1 MAAPVLGAVGKSTV
15 AGLMLA
21 LFVAALDSTV
31 VATAMPTVAAA
42 LGGEAHYAWPMTAYL
57 VASTVST
64 LLCGGLAF
72 SFGLRRVY
80 VAGLALFAA
89 SSVLCALVPT
99 IEALAA
105 FRLLQG
111 VGGGVLEA
119 GVFIAAAMM
128 LEPRDRGPYLGAAS
142 AMYGIASVVGP
153 VIGGAV
159 AQGLSWHV
167 IFVVNLPISIVALFL
182 SGRCLPGRAPGAP
195 ATGFDISGSVVA
207 SLCVLSLV
215 LAFSLAGSVFPMA
228 SPQFAVLVV
237 LSVACAALLSR
248 VERGKAAPTVPMGLF
263 RRGQVV
269 AGFASG
275 FCVQF
280 ALMAGVSYLPRLLQ
294 EGLGMAAA
302 SSGTVLIPMTLALMA
317 GGNAS
322 GAAFRATGRLRA
334 IATARSRRRAC
345 GVGGVLCDVPDAS
358 GRLLRHRRGG
368 AGSRRR
374 HRHARVQPC
383 RPDGRRSGGR
393 RARHLHGHVLQ
404 GLRRHRLGRGV
415 RHTCPRRDRRGHG
428 GGVRRGVR
436 GGRRRP
442 GRVAVH
448 PEGDRLVGA
457 ATYRPFRNRDGDAR
471 DGPLPGAGVG
481 SLGCQGR
488 PGIAAGPIPVMRS
501 CSTSPRPFGIGPK
514 SRDSHQPLVGR

>member
-1 MAAPVLGAVGKSTV
+1 MSIPATGAVGKSTV

-89 SSVLCALVPT
+89 SSVLCALAPT

-128 LEPRDRGPYLGAAS
+128 LAPRDRGPYLGAAS

-182 SGRCLPGRAPGAP
+182 SERCLPGRAPGAP
-195 ATGFDISGSVVA
+195 VVGFDVSGSVAA

-228 SPQFAVLVV
+228 SPQFVALVV

-269 AGFASG
+269 AGFVSG

-302 SSGTVLIPMTLALMA
+302 SSGAVLIPMTLALMV
-317 GGNAS
+317 GSNTS

-334 IATARSRRRAC
+334 IAAVLGLGVGIGMPVSNLAAQTGADPADAGRATSMAMFFRGFGGTVSTAAC
-345 GVGGVLCDVPDAS
+345 GMLAP
-358 GRLLRHRRGG
+358 
-368 AGSRRR
+368 
-374 HRHARVQPC
+374 
-383 RPDGRRSGGR
+383 
-393 RARHLHGHVLQ
+393 
-404 GLRRHRLGRGV
+404 
-415 RHTCPRRDRRGHG
+415 
-428 GGVRRGVR
+428 
-436 GGRRRP
+436 
-442 GRVAVH
+442 
-448 PEGDRLVGA
+448 A
-457 ATYRPFRNRDGDAR
+457 ATAAGT
-471 DGPLPGAGVG
+471 AGVFG
-481 SLGCQGR
+481 AVCV
-488 PGIAAGPIPVMRS
+488 AAVVGLVALRFIPREIPS
-501 CSTSPRPFGIGPK
+501 
-514 SRDSHQPLVGR
+514 

>member
-1 MAAPVLGAVGKSTV
+1 MSIPATGAVGKSTV

-72 SFGLRRVY
+72 SFGLWRVY

-89 SSVLCALVPT
+89 SSVLCALAPT

-128 LEPRDRGPYLGAAS
+128 LAPRDRGPYLGAAS

-195 ATGFDISGSVVA
+195 VVGFDVSGSVAA

-228 SPQFAVLVV
+228 SPQFVALVV

-269 AGFASG
+269 AGFVSG

-302 SSGTVLIPMTLALMA
+302 SSGAVLIPMTLALMV
-317 GGNAS
+317 GSNTS
-322 GAAFRATGRLRA
+322 GAAFRATPRHRGGV
-334 IATARSRRRAC
+334 IRRRPC
-345 GVGGVLCDVPDAS
+345 GVGDVLCDVPDAS
-358 GRLLRHRRGG
+358 GRLLHRRRGG

-404 GLRRHRLGRGV
+404 GLRRHRLDCGV
-415 RHTCPRRDRRGHG
+415 RHACPRRDRRGYG
-428 GGVRRGVR
+428 WGVRRGVR

-448 PEGDRLVGA
+448 PEGDPLVGA
-457 ATYRPFRNRDGDAR
+457 ATSRLFRNRDGDAR
-471 DGPLPGAGVG
+471 DGPLPGAGAG
-481 SLGCQGR
+481 SLGCRGR
-488 PGIAAGPIPVMRS
+488 PGIAAGP
-501 CSTSPRPFGIGPK
+501 SP
-514 SRDSHQPLVGR
+514 S

>member
-1 MAAPVLGAVGKSTV
+1 MAAPVLGAAGKSTV
-15 AGLMLA
+15 VGLMLA

-42 LGGEAHYAWPMTAYL
+42 LGGEARYAWPMTAYL

-89 SSVLCALVPT
+89 SSILCALAPT

-167 IFVVNLPISIVALFL
+167 IFVVNLPISIVSLYL
-182 SGRCLPGRAPGAP
+182 SGRCLPGKAPGAP
-195 ATGFDISGSVVA
+195 ATGFDISGGVVA

-228 SPQFAVLVV
+228 SPQFAALVV
-237 LSVACAALLSR
+237 LSLVFAVAL
-248 VERGKAAPTVPMGLF
+248 
-263 RRGQVV
+263 
-269 AGFASG
+269 ASG

-302 SSGTVLIPMTLALMA
+302 SSGAALIPMTLALVA
-317 GGNAS
+317 GSNAS

-334 IATARSRRRAC
+334 IATASSVVVLAASAAFSAMSPMLAVASSAVVAAALGLGVGIGMPVSNLAAQTGADPADAGRATSMAMFFRGFGGTVSVAAC
-345 GVGGVLCDVPDAS
+345 GILAP
-358 GRLLRHRRGG
+358 
-368 AGSRRR
+368 
-374 HRHARVQPC
+374 
-383 RPDGRRSGGR
+383 
-393 RARHLHGHVLQ
+393 
-404 GLRRHRLGRGV
+404 
-415 RHTCPRRDRRGHG
+415 
-428 GGVRRGVR
+428 
-436 GGRRRP
+436 
-442 GRVAVH
+442 
-448 PEGDRLVGA
+448 A
-457 ATYRPFRNRDGDAR
+457 AT
-471 DGPLPGAGVG
+471 
-481 SLGCQGR
+481 
-488 PGIAAGPIPVMRS
+488 AAGTAAVFGAVCVAAVADLAVSRFIPREIAS
-501 CSTSPRPFGIGPK
+501 
-514 SRDSHQPLVGR
+514 

>member
-1 MAAPVLGAVGKSTV
+1 MAAPVLGAAGKSTV
-15 AGLMLA
+15 VGLMLA

-89 SSVLCALVPT
+89 SSVLCALAPT
-99 IEALAA
+99 IETLAA

-167 IFVVNLPISIVALFL
+167 IFVVNLPISIVSLFL
-182 SGRCLPGRAPGAP
+182 SGRCLPDRAPGAP

-228 SPQFAVLVV
+228 SPQFAALVV
-237 LSVACAALLSR
+237 LFLVFAVALAR
-248 VERGKAAPTVPMGLF
+248 VERGKAAPTVPTGLF

-302 SSGTVLIPMTLALMA
+302 SSGAALIPMTLALVA
-317 GGNAS
+317 GSNAS

-334 IATARSRRRAC
+334 IATASSVVVLAASAAFSAMSPMLAVASSAVVAAALGLGVGIGMPVSNLAAQTGADPADAGRATSMAMFFRGFGGTVSVAAC
-345 GVGGVLCDVPDAS
+345 GILAP
-358 GRLLRHRRGG
+358 
-368 AGSRRR
+368 
-374 HRHARVQPC
+374 
-383 RPDGRRSGGR
+383 
-393 RARHLHGHVLQ
+393 
-404 GLRRHRLGRGV
+404 
-415 RHTCPRRDRRGHG
+415 T
-428 GGVRRGVR
+428 
-436 GGRRRP
+436 
-442 GRVAVH
+442 
-448 PEGDRLVGA
+448 
-457 ATYRPFRNRDGDAR
+457 AT
-471 DGPLPGAGVG
+471 
-481 SLGCQGR
+481 
-488 PGIAAGPIPVMRS
+488 AAGTAAVFGAVCVAAVAGLAVSRFIPREIAS
-501 CSTSPRPFGIGPK
+501 
-514 SRDSHQPLVGR
+514 

>member
-1 MAAPVLGAVGKSTV
+1 MSIPATGAVGKSTV

-89 SSVLCALVPT
+89 SSVLCALAPT

-128 LEPRDRGPYLGAAS
+128 LAPRDRGPYLGAAS

-195 ATGFDISGSVVA
+195 VVGFDVSGSVAA

-228 SPQFAVLVV
+228 SPQFVALVV

-269 AGFASG
+269 AGFVSG

-302 SSGTVLIPMTLALMA
+302 SSGAVLIPMTLALMV
-317 GGNAS
+317 GSNTS

-334 IATARSRRRAC
+334 IAAASSAVVLAASVTFSAMSPMLAVASCAAVAAVLGLGVGIGMPPRRAPIRRTPGAPPPWPCSSGASAAPSRLRRAACLPPPRPPRVRLGCSARCAWRPSPAWSRRGSSR
-345 GVGGVLCDVPDAS
+345 
-358 GRLLRHRRGG
+358 GRSPRRRSHFSALSQPGWRCKGRPLARGRGG
-368 AGSRRR
+368 ESWLPRAAR
-374 HRHARVQPC
+374 HC
-383 RPDGRRSGGR
+383 R
-393 RARHLHGHVLQ
+393 RA
-404 GLRRHRLGRGV
+404 
-415 RHTCPRRDRRGHG
+415 
-428 GGVRRGVR
+428 
-436 GGRRRP
+436 
-442 GRVAVH
+442 
-448 PEGDRLVGA
+448 
-457 ATYRPFRNRDGDAR
+457 
-471 DGPLPGAGVG
+471 
-481 SLGCQGR
+481 
-488 PGIAAGPIPVMRS
+488 IPVMRS
-501 CSTSPRPFGIGPK
+501 CSTSPQPFGIGPK
-514 SRDSHQPLVGR
+514 SRDFHQLPVGR

>member
-1 MAAPVLGAVGKSTV
+1 M
-15 AGLMLA
+15 
-21 LFVAALDSTV
+21 
-31 VATAMPTVAAA
+31 
-42 LGGEAHYAWPMTAYL
+42 
-57 VASTVST
+57 
-64 LLCGGLAF
+64 
-72 SFGLRRVY
+72 
-80 VAGLALFAA
+80 AGLALFAA
-89 SSVLCALVPT
+89 SSVLCALAPT

-128 LEPRDRGPYLGAAS
+128 LAPRDRGPYLGAAS

-195 ATGFDISGSVVA
+195 VVGFDVSGSVAA

-228 SPQFAVLVV
+228 SPQFVALVV

-269 AGFASG
+269 AGFVSG

-302 SSGTVLIPMTLALMA
+302 SSGAVLIPMTLALMV
-317 GGNAS
+317 GSNTS

-334 IATARSRRRAC
+334 IAAVLGLGVGIGMPVSNLAAQTGADPADAGRATSMAMFFRGFGGTVSTAAC
-345 GVGGVLCDVPDAS
+345 GMLAP
-358 GRLLRHRRGG
+358 
-368 AGSRRR
+368 
-374 HRHARVQPC
+374 
-383 RPDGRRSGGR
+383 
-393 RARHLHGHVLQ
+393 
-404 GLRRHRLGRGV
+404 
-415 RHTCPRRDRRGHG
+415 
-428 GGVRRGVR
+428 
-436 GGRRRP
+436 
-442 GRVAVH
+442 
-448 PEGDRLVGA
+448 A
-457 ATYRPFRNRDGDAR
+457 ATAAGT
-471 DGPLPGAGVG
+471 AGVFG
-481 SLGCQGR
+481 AVCV
-488 PGIAAGPIPVMRS
+488 AAVAGLVASRFIPREIPS
-501 CSTSPRPFGIGPK
+501 
-514 SRDSHQPLVGR
+514 

>member
-89 SSVLCALVPT
+89 SSVLCALAPT

-182 SGRCLPGRAPGAP
+182 SGAACPAGLLGPLRLASTFRGA
-195 ATGFDISGSVVA
+195 S
-207 SLCVLSLV
+207 
-215 LAFSLAGSVFPMA
+215 
-228 SPQFAVLVV
+228 SP
-237 LSVACAALLSR
+237 R
-248 VERGKAAPTVPMGLF
+248 
-263 RRGQVV
+263 
-269 AGFASG
+269 FAS
-275 FCVQF
+275 
-280 ALMAGVSYLPRLLQ
+280 
-294 EGLGMAAA
+294 
-302 SSGTVLIPMTLALMA
+302 
-317 GGNAS
+317 
-322 GAAFRATGRLRA
+322 
-334 IATARSRRRAC
+334 
-345 GVGGVLCDVPDAS
+345 
-358 GRLLRHRRGG
+358 
-368 AGSRRR
+368 
-374 HRHARVQPC
+374 
-383 RPDGRRSGGR
+383 
-393 RARHLHGHVLQ
+393 
-404 GLRRHRLGRGV
+404 
-415 RHTCPRRDRRGHG
+415 
-428 GGVRRGVR
+428 
-436 GGRRRP
+436 
-442 GRVAVH
+442 
-448 PEGDRLVGA
+448 
-457 ATYRPFRNRDGDAR
+457 
-471 DGPLPGAGVG
+471 
-481 SLGCQGR
+481 
-488 PGIAAGPIPVMRS
+488 
-501 CSTSPRPFGIGPK
+501 
-514 SRDSHQPLVGR
+514 

>member
-1 MAAPVLGAVGKSTV
+1 MAAPVPGAVGKSTV
-15 AGLMLA
+15 VGLMLA

-89 SSVLCALVPT
+89 SSILCALAPT

-128 LEPRDRGPYLGAAS
+128 LAPRDRGPYLGAAS

-195 ATGFDISGSVVA
+195 AVGFDVSGSVVA

-215 LAFSLAGSVFPMA
+215 LAFSLAGSAFPMA
-228 SPQFAVLVV
+228 SPQFAALVALFLV
-237 LSVACAALLSR
+237 SAVALAR
-248 VERGKAAPTVPMGLF
+248 VERGKVAPTVPTGLF

-280 ALMAGVSYLPRLLQ
+280 ALMAGVTYLPRLLQ

-302 SSGTVLIPMTLALMA
+302 SSGAVLIPMTLALMV
-317 GGNAS
+317 GSNTS

-334 IATARSRRRAC
+334 IAAASSVVVLAAAEALSAMSPILAVASCAAVAAALGLGVGIGMPVSNLAAQTGADPADAGRATSMAMFFRGFGGTVSTAAC
-345 GVGGVLCDVPDAS
+345 GMLAP
-358 GRLLRHRRGG
+358 
-368 AGSRRR
+368 
-374 HRHARVQPC
+374 
-383 RPDGRRSGGR
+383 
-393 RARHLHGHVLQ
+393 
-404 GLRRHRLGRGV
+404 
-415 RHTCPRRDRRGHG
+415 
-428 GGVRRGVR
+428 
-436 GGRRRP
+436 
-442 GRVAVH
+442 
-448 PEGDRLVGA
+448 A
-457 ATYRPFRNRDGDAR
+457 AT
-471 DGPLPGAGVG
+471 
-481 SLGCQGR
+481 
-488 PGIAAGPIPVMRS
+488 AAGTSAVFGAVCVAAVAGLVASRFIPREIAS
-501 CSTSPRPFGIGPK
+501 
-514 SRDSHQPLVGR
+514 

>member
-1 MAAPVLGAVGKSTV
+1 MQEKPIPIPATGAVGKSTV

-89 SSVLCALVPT
+89 SSVLCALAPT

-128 LEPRDRGPYLGAAS
+128 LAPRDRGPYLGAAS

-195 ATGFDISGSVVA
+195 VVGFDVSGSVVA

-228 SPQFAVLVV
+228 SPQFTVLVALFLV
-237 LSVACAALLSR
+237 FAVALAR
-248 VERGKAAPTVPMGLF
+248 VERGKAAPTVPTGLF

-269 AGFASG
+269 AGFVSG

-302 SSGTVLIPMTLALMA
+302 SSGAVLIPMTLALMV
-317 GGNAS
+317 GSNTS

-334 IATARSRRRAC
+334 IAAASSAVVLAASPMLAVASCAAVAAALGLGVGIGMPVSNLAAQTGADPADAGRATSMAMFFRGFGGTVSTAAC
-345 GVGGVLCDVPDAS
+345 GMLAP
-358 GRLLRHRRGG
+358 
-368 AGSRRR
+368 
-374 HRHARVQPC
+374 
-383 RPDGRRSGGR
+383 
-393 RARHLHGHVLQ
+393 
-404 GLRRHRLGRGV
+404 
-415 RHTCPRRDRRGHG
+415 
-428 GGVRRGVR
+428 
-436 GGRRRP
+436 
-442 GRVAVH
+442 
-448 PEGDRLVGA
+448 A
-457 ATYRPFRNRDGDAR
+457 ATAAGT
-471 DGPLPGAGVG
+471 AGVFDAV
-481 SLGCQGR
+481 CV
-488 PGIAAGPIPVMRS
+488 AAVAGLVASRFIPREIPS
-501 CSTSPRPFGIGPK
+501 
-514 SRDSHQPLVGR
+514 

>member
-1 MAAPVLGAVGKSTV
+1 MSIPATGAVGKSTV

-72 SFGLRRVY
+72 SFGLWRVY

-89 SSVLCALVPT
+89 SSVLCALAPT

-128 LEPRDRGPYLGAAS
+128 LAPRDRGPYLGAAS

-195 ATGFDISGSVVA
+195 VVGFDVSGSVAA

-228 SPQFAVLVV
+228 SPQFVALVV
-237 LSVACAALLSR
+237 LSVACAVLLSR

-269 AGFASG
+269 AGFVSG

-302 SSGTVLIPMTLALMA
+302 SSGAVLIPMTLALMV
-317 GGNAS
+317 GSNTS
-322 GAAFRATGRLRA
+322 GAAFRATGRLRV
-334 IATARSRRRAC
+334 IAAASSAVVLAASVTFSAMSPMLAVASCTAVAAVLGL
-345 GVGGVLCDVPDAS
+345 GVGIGMPVSNLAAQTGADPADAW
-358 GRLLRHRRGG
+358 
-368 AGSRRR
+368 
-374 HRHARVQPC
+374 
-383 RPDGRRSGGR
+383 
-393 RARHLHGHVLQ
+393 ARHLHGHVLQ
-404 GLRRHRLGRGV
+404 GLRRHRLDCGV
-415 RHTCPRRDRRGHG
+415 RHACPRRDRRGYG
-428 GGVRRGVR
+428 WGVRRGVR

-448 PEGDRLVGA
+448 PEGDPLVGA
-457 ATYRPFRNRDGDAR
+457 ATSRLFRNRDGDAR
-471 DGPLPGAGVG
+471 DGPLPGAGAG
-481 SLGCQGR
+481 SLGCRGR
-488 PGIAAGPIPVMRS
+488 PGIAAGP
-501 CSTSPRPFGIGPK
+501 SP
-514 SRDSHQPLVGR
+514 S